1 MRKSIL
7 AGIALVLVSSF
18 ASGQDP
24 VFPELDGFKKLT
36 KYPVFLPENLY
47 EFINGAADTYLALG
61 FTDLHVAEYKKGK
74 DIIKAEIYRHSSN
87 TMAFGIYASER
98 SPSYRFL
105 NLGAQGYVVDGVVNF
120 FKGNF
125 YVKLR
130 TYSEKQKTLQAQ
142 EALARRIEAMLQGP
156 AEMPDMLSKFP
167 DNGKKENE
175 ETFVNESVLGH
186 QFLNKAF
193 KANYRIGNDDV
204 SIYLIRSGSADETLR
219 VAKAYLSS
227 AGIEFDINETRYVF
241 TDGYNGNIFL
251 AWSGDLMVIISGLAK
266 DQADIAATY
275 TYDILK

>member
-1 MRKSIL
+1 
-7 AGIALVLVSSF
+7 
-18 ASGQDP
+18 
-24 VFPELDGFKKLT
+24 
-36 KYPVFLPENLY
+36 
-47 EFINGAADTYLALG
+47 
-61 FTDLHVAEYKKGK
+61 KGK

-241 TDGYNGNIFL
+241 SDGYNGNIFL

>member
-1 MRKSIL
+1 MRKCIL

-130 TYSEKQKTLQAQ
+130 TYSEKPKTLQAQ

-241 TDGYNGNIFL
+241 SDGYNGNIFL

>member
-1 MRKSIL
+1 MKKCML
-7 AGIALVLVSSF
+7 AGIALVLVSYF

-241 TDGYNGNIFL
+241 SDGYNGNIFL

>member
-1 MRKSIL
+1 MKKCML
-7 AGIALVLVSSF
+7 AGIALVLVSYF

-251 AWSGDLMVIISGLAK
+251 AWSGDLMVIILGLAK

>member
-1 MRKSIL
+1 MRKCIL

-241 TDGYNGNIFL
+241 SDGYNGNIFL